1 MKNLTPRK
9 NRRVRRNI
17 RLAAFALTAAGVVA
31 AAGTAA
37 APASAAPSVYTPAKL
52 AHGLLTVKGTAGS
65 DEIVVRLQEGSPEIL
80 EVDVGHGYADY
91 SFERDDVTRI
101 VITAQAG
108 SDLVSID
115 ESTGAFTDTIP
126 TTVRGGSGRD
136 TLVGG
141 SGAETLLGGDGN
153 DSIDGNKGNDT
164 ARMGAGSDVFI
175 WDPGDGSDVIEG
187 QKGHDTML
195 FNGAAVADQVD
206 LSANGARLKF
216 FRNPGNITMDTAG
229 VEQVDFKALDG
240 ADLVTVN
247 DLTGTDVDDVNL
259 DLAGTPGGT
268 AADAQPDRIV
278 VNGTAGNDAVTV
290 SGNAGRVEVGGLAAA
305 IAILHPG
312 VADDRLE
319 IETLEGT
326 DTVGSGGL
334 DAGAIQLFV
343 DGVVVP

>member
-1 MKNLTPRK
+1 VIVL
-9 NRRVRRNI
+9 
-17 RLAAFALTAAGVVA
+17 RLR
-31 AAGTAA
+31 
-37 APASAAPSVYTPAKL
+37 
-52 AHGLLTVKGTAGS
+52 
-65 DEIVVRLQEGSPEIL
+65 DGSPEIL

-91 SFERDDVTRI
+91 SFERDDVARI

-108 SDLVSID
+108 GDLVSID
-115 ESTGAFTDTIP
+115 ESNGAFTDSIP

-206 LSANGARLKF
+206 LSANGARLRF

-247 DLTGTDVDDVNL
+247 DLTATGVDDVNL
-259 DLAGTPGGT
+259 DLAGTPGGPP
-268 AADAQPDRIV
+268 ADDRIV
-278 VNGTAGNDAVTV
+278 VNGTNGNDTVTV

-305 IAILHPG
+305 IAILHPD
-312 VADDRLE
+312 VANDRLE

-343 DGVVVP
+343 DGVLVP